1 MLANIQLFQLRLS
14 PEQSGKFIP
23 SSLSRS
29 YSTFPLC
36 LGATLLIEIAV
47 CGVVE
52 LCKVMTEERVRAKR
66 NHSALIWRASG
77 NIPSK
82 MTWAAVQLILN

>member
-1 MLANIQLFQLRLS
+1 MVANIQLFQLRLS

-36 LGATLLIEIAV
+36 SGATLIEIAV

-82 MTWAAVQLILN
+82 MTRAAVQLILN